1 MKVCKIVEL
10 HTTAL
15 RAPGPWMTEGT
26 LTTRRTVGGAL
37 KVLFVSAACDVS
49 FLLHAVRRSTRSVQ
63 SSALLCLPVLVEAR
77 RRCVVPNGRKKKS
90 CPAQAHPLWLYGC
103 AQVAA
108 PRHVPALARGMAG
121 AIKVHEAN
129 QEEVVGP
136 AMVAR
141 TEAKIEMGVRYE
153 AGVPSPMEGAHFNEP
168 IVVDGLVAK
177 TGGGALGCPVQYIKL
192 SAWCENGRGRTL
204 NT

>member
-1 MKVCKIVEL
+1 MTVHVFQ
-10 HTTAL
+10 AL
-15 RAPGPWMTEGT
+15 NVVTVQGT
-26 LTTRRTVGGAL
+26 GQSRRWHGLASVSTPHAL
-37 KVLFVSAACDVS
+37 PPANAAES
-49 FLLHAVRRSTRSVQ
+49 M
-63 SSALLCLPVLVEAR
+63 AR

-192 SAWCENGRGRTL
+192 SAWCESGRGRTL